1 MATRYYLAS
10 GQSNMKGN
18 GVGGAFDMPSNLK
31 IWNNQGG
38 INTLA
43 NLGTAWITPTLG
55 AEPLNLSG
63 PANNLAVQAAAL
75 IARARPADQIRL
87 VLVAMSSQSIVEW
100 YDDTS
105 LAGPML
111 DRTMA
116 VLDRA
121 GVTHLDGFW
130 WQQGEADNAMDSATY
145 LVNFNGIARA
155 FRTAGLCTTS
165 MPAIVGECAKKYT
178 GSNANL
184 AAVADSYS
192 RWEIAKVAQFPTN
205 SDTTHFTGGS
215 LVDIGYVF
223 AGLQMGLEA

>member
-1 MATRYYLAS
+1 MATRYYLAG
-10 GQSNMKGN
+10 GQSNMKGV
-18 GVGGAFDMPSNLK
+18 GSGGAFSMPANLK
-31 IWNNQGG
+31 VWNNHNN

-43 NLGTAWITPTLG
+43 NLGTSWVTPTLG
-55 AEPLNLSG
+55 AHPLNTG
-63 PANNLAVQAAAL
+63 GANNLAVQAAAL
-75 IARARPADQIRL
+75 IAKANPDDQIRL

-100 YDDTS
+100 YDDPS
-105 LAGPML
+105 GAGPML

-116 VLDRA
+116 VLDAA

-130 WQQGEADNAMDSATY
+130 WQQGEADNAVDSATY